1 MSMTINPASTSNHTP
16 DLTTI
21 LAARVQERRRELDL
35 TVEQAAELA
44 GITSSEWQALESGW
58 VPEDRAVLLAIAGAL
73 EVSVVQISF
82 LAEAASFHQ
91 KNPAA

>member
-1 MSMTINPASTSNHTP
+1 MSMKITSHSTSNHTP

-21 LAARVQERRRELDL
+21 LAVRVQERRRELKL
-35 TVEQAAELA
+35 TVEGAAELA
-44 GITSSEWQALESGW
+44 GMASSEWQALESGW
-58 VPEDRAVLLAIAGAL
+58 VPEDRAVILAIAGAL

-82 LAEAASFHQ
+82 LAEVAEFHQ